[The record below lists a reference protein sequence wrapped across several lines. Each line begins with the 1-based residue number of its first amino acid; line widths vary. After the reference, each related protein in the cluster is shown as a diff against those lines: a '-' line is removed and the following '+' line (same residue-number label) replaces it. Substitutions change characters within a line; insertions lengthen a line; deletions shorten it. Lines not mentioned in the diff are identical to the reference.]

1 MCLVEILMFFLLAA
15 ISVFPTVVSLSMLVA
30 EQLVSRLTHLS
41 IISTQA
47 ESDTDLL
54 LPSCKRDPFVPR
66 VVFRAEAMRLAWI
79 AAIDTPGMWWRV
91 LLSWAKLVSAKRFGV
106 FAVLLFSVW

>member
-1 MCLVEILMFFLLAA
+1 MFFLLAA

-41 IISTQA
+41 IIST
-47 ESDTDLL
+47 DTDLQFL
-54 LPSCKRDPFVPR
+54 SGKRDPFVPR

-91 LLSWAKLVSAKRFGV
+91 LLSWAKLVSAKRFDV
-106 FAVLLFSVW
+106 FAVQVFSVW